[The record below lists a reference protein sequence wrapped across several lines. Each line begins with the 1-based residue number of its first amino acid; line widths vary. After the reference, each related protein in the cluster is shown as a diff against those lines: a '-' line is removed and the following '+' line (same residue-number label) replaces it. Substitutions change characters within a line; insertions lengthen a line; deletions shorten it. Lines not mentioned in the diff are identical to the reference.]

1 MARASVF
8 SALEEY
14 FQWIESGDAE
24 DPVCKWLFGM
34 LAKEQGDEPKTFV
47 VSVLPILLFALLVRS
62 SNHLHSTGIEAVLGE
77 LFDQEATFRDR
88 VRLSSP
94 ESLLFFLPVSNI
106 GEATS
111 RLPSSSSSSSSSSS
125 TSSGLPLGK
134 SLFFDEVR
142 RIELPGPAQGVRY
155 TPANRIEIFHGLPNL
170 VFSLF
175 RRHLSTLPTASH
187 KTFLNSVSKIASFG
201 QDFVPEGKG
210 TIAFRKREG
219 DEIKTEELRK
229 TPVHLS
235 LEANQELVNVLS
247 GMITQRDV
255 PTKIEAFKMLR
266 LLQQRFQLD
275 LNAPLLLSVNS
286 LLQLSVVSA

>member
-1 MARASVF
+1 M
-8 SALEEY
+8 
-14 FQWIESGDAE
+14 
-24 DPVCKWLFGM
+24 
-34 LAKEQGDEPKTFV
+34 
-47 VSVLPILLFALLVRS
+47 
-62 SNHLHSTGIEAVLGE
+62 
-77 LFDQEATFRDR
+77 
-88 VRLSSP
+88 
-94 ESLLFFLPVSNI
+94 
-106 GEATS
+106 
-111 RLPSSSSSSSSSSS
+111 
-125 TSSGLPLGK
+125 
-134 SLFFDEVR
+134 
-142 RIELPGPAQGVRY
+142 
-155 TPANRIEIFHGLPNL
+155 
-170 VFSLF
+170 
-175 RRHLSTLPTASH
+175 
-187 KTFLNSVSKIASFG
+187 
-201 QDFVPEGKG
+201 PEGKG